1 MLLPNCHSLA
11 IRRIIPKAIPLESR
25 VTLSVHLFSPSASR
39 LRRVCA
45 QISRASGT
53 SASAL
58 ALNSSRLALMA
69 IPSPPGHH
77 LVTRHPQEQI
87 VSIDDWG
94 NLGRHSFRL
103 SFARLSDRPLS
114 ASSELAARRFKAATS
129 SAVFARVLY
138 CKEKDKL
145 SKLEQPR
152 GSPQR

>member
-39 LRRVCA
+39 LWRVCA

-69 IPSPPGHH
+69 IPSQYH

-103 SFARLSDRPLS
+103 SFARLSYRPYRLVGACCPTFS
-114 ASSELAARRFKAATS
+114 GG
-129 SAVFARVLY
+129 
-138 CKEKDKL
+138 DKL
-145 SKLEQPR
+145 R
-152 GSPQR
+152 GVCEGFIL